1 MKIHLKDLKFYSFHG
16 LHNGEDILG
25 GKFEVN
31 LTVSFEPGHEV
42 LTKIDK
48 TVDYSELYRLVKDR
62 MAIKTPL
69 LETIGMEIANE
80 IIAQFHI
87 VSEVEISIQ
96 KLHPPIEQFEGSVG
110 ISYKLTR

>member
-1 MKIHLKDLKFYSFHG
+1 MQIHLKNLKFSAFHG

-25 GKFEVN
+25 GQFEVN
-31 LTVSFEPGHEV
+31 LKVSFETLKNV
-42 LTKIDK
+42 VTSIQQ
-48 TVDYSELYRLVKDR
+48 TVDYTALYRLVKER

-69 LETIGMEIANE
+69 LETIGMEIARD

-87 VSEVEISIQ
+87 VSDVEISIF
-96 KLHPPIEQFEGSVG
+96 KLHPPIEQFQGSVG